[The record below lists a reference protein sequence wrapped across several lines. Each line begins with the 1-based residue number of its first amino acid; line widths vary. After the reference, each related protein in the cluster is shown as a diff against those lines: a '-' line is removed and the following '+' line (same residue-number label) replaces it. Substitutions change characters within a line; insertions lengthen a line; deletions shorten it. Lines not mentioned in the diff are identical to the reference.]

1 MEDLSSLATKSLSA
15 GSSMA
20 GGNTMSED
28 AWGKLPSTESEQ
40 SSDIDTSYKH
50 GTPDL
55 EEGTPTDKYN
65 TKTGAKGYTPSAL
78 TWKKCK

>member
-1 MEDLSSLATKSLSA
+1 MEDLSHLATKSLSA

-40 SSDIDTSYKH
+40 SSDIDQSYAH

-55 EEGTPTDKYN
+55 DEGQPTDKYQ
-65 TKTGAKGYTPSAL
+65 TKTGPGGYTPSAL
-78 TWKKCK
+78 TWKKTK